1 MDFKVGDS
9 VRPLD
14 IIPVSNKQMMF
25 ENEDGKVI
33 DIIAREDGH
42 YLLIV
47 KRNRDGAIFKA
58 NDHLW
63 THNIA

>member
-25 ENEDGKVI
+25 EHEDGKVI
-33 DIIAREDGH
+33 DIIPRIDGH
-42 YLLIV
+42 YLLVV

-58 NDHLW
+58 NEYCWEHC
-63 THNIA
+63 

>member
-1 MDFKVGDS
+1 MEFKVGDK

-42 YLLIV
+42 YLLVV
-47 KRNRDGAIFKA
+47 KRNRDGKIFKA
-58 NDHLW
+58 NEYCWEHC
-63 THNIA
+63 